1 MLVNLFFALIVN
13 HKTGTLR
20 LFMLSFRLRVAS
32 TRLETNS
39 RIIPT
44 FTAEKLKT
52 LRIIEQKSDN
62 WKPGNFALYVIQYSG
77 YSNCAY
83 FDPELKYLV
92 HFIIGHLLRA

>member
-1 MLVNLFFALIVN
+1 MLVNLFFALIVKQ
-13 HKTGTLR
+13 KTGTLL

-32 TRLETNS
+32 TRLEINS
-39 RIIPT
+39 RIIPA

-52 LRIIEQKSDN
+52 FRIIELEN
-62 WKPGNFALYVIQYSG
+62 WKPGNFVLYVIQYSG

-83 FDPELKYLV
+83 FDPELEYFV